1 MKTLLLTALLFAP
14 AGDETSLRA
23 ELQTKLDALR
33 ESSGF
38 PGATLGVALE
48 DGSSFGLATGLSDI
62 EVKRTME
69 PSDLLLAGS
78 VGKTFVAAVAFQ
90 LAHEKK
96 LDLDARIST
105 YLGEEAWFARLPNA
119 RDITVRMLLGHTS
132 GLVRYEFDP
141 RFQADLMR
149 EPDRVWKPEELV
161 AYLLDTQAP
170 FAAGKGWDYSD
181 TNYVVLG
188 MIVERVCGAK
198 LYAEIARRILGP
210 LELARIVPS
219 DRRTIPGLSQGYAG
233 EDNPFGGKDAM
244 LADGCMIINP
254 QFEWAGGGFATCSE
268 DLARWMRAFHTGR
281 ACDAG
286 LLAEARVGVDAPLLG
301 SGMKYGLGV
310 IVWSSPIGPAFGH
323 SGYFPGYR
331 TEAYYFE
338 ERKVALALQV
348 NTSSNARLARAPR
361 AMLAELAATFAE

>member
-1 MKTLLLTALLFAP
+1 MKSLLLTALLFAS
-14 AGDETSLRA
+14 AGDDTSVRA
-23 ELQTKLDALR
+23 QLQTKLDALR
-33 ESSGF
+33 TTSGF

-62 EVKRTME
+62 EKKRPMQAN
-69 PSDLLLAGS
+69 DLLLAGS

-90 LAHEKK
+90 LVHEKK
-96 LDLDARIST
+96 LDLDAKVAT
-105 YLGEEAWFARLPNA
+105 HLGAEPWFARLPNA
-119 RDITVRMLLGHTS
+119 HDITVRMSLGHTS
-132 GLVRYEFDP
+132 GLVRYEFDS
-141 RFQADLMR
+141 RFLADLTR

-181 TNYVVLG
+181 TNYIVLG

-198 LYAEIARRILGP
+198 LYDEIARRILGP
-210 LELARIVPS
+210 LELTRIVPS
-219 DRRTIPGLSQGYAG
+219 DRRTLPGLSQGYAG
-233 EDNPFGGKDAM
+233 DGNPFGGVDAM
-244 LADGCMIINP
+244 LADGRMAINP
-254 QFEWAGGGFATCSE
+254 QFEWAGGGYATCAE

-286 LLAEARVGVDAPLLG
+286 LLAEARIGVDAPLLG

-331 TEAYYFE
+331 TEAYYFA
-338 ERKVALALQV
+338 ERKVALALQI

-361 AMLAELAATFAE
+361 TMLAELAAAFAD